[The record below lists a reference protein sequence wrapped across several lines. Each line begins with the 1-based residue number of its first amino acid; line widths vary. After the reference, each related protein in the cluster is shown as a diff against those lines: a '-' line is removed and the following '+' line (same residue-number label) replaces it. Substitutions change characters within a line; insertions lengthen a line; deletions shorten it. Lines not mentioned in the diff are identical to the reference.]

1 MGGGDRRAGNDSEHA
16 SGQSRESGGKRGRGR
31 GYAGIENELYFKD
44 NTQMLFGDAKAGL
57 QAVIAAVKEL
67 IN

>member
-1 MGGGDRRAGNDSEHA
+1 M
-16 SGQSRESGGKRGRGR
+16 KRGRGR
-31 GYAGIENELYFKD
+31 GYAGIENELYFED

-67 IN
+67 LD